1 MSSLTQPRPITTAL
15 AHGRA
20 ASLKQVLRH
29 QLATA
34 WERVWVA
41 METTGRLRAAPVLL
55 QQAERL
61 QASNPELADELR
73 RIARPAQQPSTA
85 AAGTPAAAR

>member
-1 MSSLTQPRPITTAL
+1 MSSLTHSHPLTTVP

-34 WERVWVA
+34 WDRTWAA

-61 QASNPELADELR
+61 QVSNPDLADALR
-73 RIARPAQQPSTA
+73 RIARPDSQPSNA